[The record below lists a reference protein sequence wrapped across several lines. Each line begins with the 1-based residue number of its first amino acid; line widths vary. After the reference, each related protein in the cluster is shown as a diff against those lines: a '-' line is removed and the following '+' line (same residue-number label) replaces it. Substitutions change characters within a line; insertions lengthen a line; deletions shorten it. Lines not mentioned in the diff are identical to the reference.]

1 MTVTSKLQHQAC
13 YQSLCKV
20 KLSLPGDFGHSLLA
34 SVSTRGDQGRRQ
46 LLILCS
52 EFLQLSTPAFPNF
65 LLQIL
70 IPKAGAD
77 VAVTQMLPWHMSPR
91 TAQSSC
97 LQFVGWQWGTNL
109 PPNLLTAVV
118 GTRMRGLAGLGASAL
133 AAQKEACSEKVKQ
146 SSSSWDRALWQA
158 CSSSPDLY

>member
-20 KLSLPGDFGHSLLA
+20 KLSLPGDFSHSVLA

-70 IPKAGAD
+70 IQKAGAV
-77 VAVTQMLPWHMSPR
+77 VAVTQMLS
-91 TAQSSC
+91 
-97 LQFVGWQWGTNL
+97 
-109 PPNLLTAVV
+109 
-118 GTRMRGLAGLGASAL
+118 
-133 AAQKEACSEKVKQ
+133 
-146 SSSSWDRALWQA
+146 
-158 CSSSPDLY
+158 